1 MSAIAVAI
9 PMSIRIERLEG
20 NQLDEW
26 DSYVDRSSH
35 ALPFHRRSTLELIAR
50 HHGHR
55 FHPLVGY
62 KGQEPIGLFPLFETK
77 IGPFTAVGSPPVETE
92 IAYMGPLQI
101 GLDGAKQRKVE
112 KARRR
117 FIDGSLEW
125 IETRLDPDLVH
136 IQCANGF
143 TDVRPFLWNDF
154 EVTPT
159 YTYVVPLDSD
169 PDELLASFSSDAR
182 QNIRRFEES
191 DGTVEIGG
199 IDVLDTLNGQVR
211 SRLEEKGVEYNLST
225 AFLEDLY
232 EELGPDRVRPYVC
245 IVDGEIAGG
254 VLALIEGGTI
264 YCWIGG
270 ALPDVDLP
278 VNEGIDWRIIRDGI
292 DEDLDGYD
300 LHGAMERGVTEYKS
314 KFNPELTPLYEIE
327 WKSSRMK
334 AASGVLHQMPESI
347 SSMIN

>member
-9 PMSIRIERLEG
+9 RMSIRIERLEG
-20 NQLDEW
+20 EKLDQW

-35 ALPFHRRSTLELIAR
+35 ALPFHRRSALESIAR
-50 HHGHR
+50 HHGQR
-55 FHPLVGY
+55 EHPLVGY
-62 KGQEPIGLFPLFETK
+62 KGQEPVGLFPLFETK

-112 KARRR
+112 TARRR
-117 FIDGSLEW
+117 FIEGSLEW
-125 IETRLDPDLVH
+125 IDTRLDPDLVH
-136 IQCANGF
+136 VQCANGF

-182 QNIRRFEES
+182 QNIRQFEES

-199 IDVLDTLNGQVR
+199 IDALETINGLAR
-211 SRLEEKGVEYNLST
+211 SRLEEKGLEHNLST

-232 EELGPDRVRPYVC
+232 EELGPDCVRPYVC
-245 IVDGEIAGG
+245 VVDGEVVGG
-254 VLALIEGGTI
+254 MLTLKGSGTI
-264 YCWIGG
+264 YRWVGG
-270 ALPDVDLP
+270 AVPEVDLP

-292 DEDLDGYD
+292 EDGLDRYD
-300 LHGAMERGVTEYKS
+300 LHGAMERGVSEYKS

-327 WKSSRMK
+327 RKSSRMK
-334 AASGVLHQMPESI
+334 AASGVLHQVPESI